1 MAMVKK
7 CTDNK
12 NRFLKV
18 SWIQNVLEFGSN
30 QCTIDKLFSISA
42 DTDNCR

>member
-18 SWIQNVLEFGSN
+18 SWIRNVLEFGSN
-30 QCTIDKLFSISA
+30 WFFKKNLK
-42 DTDNCR
+42 NEM